1 MSPQEPMVWQLQT
14 RNKQEFPVA
23 GTGRLRAV
31 LSILYYILFGGRL
44 EAGEIMA
51 WGAECQ
57 VWGGGGVM
65 SGGGW
70 GFMALQGT
78 MNGLTGGSGWGNGPD
93 RKGR

>member
-1 MSPQEPMVWQLQT
+1 MVILFYVLGEWELGGEMSPQEPMVWQLQT

-57 VWGGGGVM
+57 VWGGGGVY
-65 SGGGW
+65 
-70 GFMALQGT
+70 
-78 MNGLTGGSGWGNGPD
+78 GLTRDNEWPHWW
-93 RKGR
+93 